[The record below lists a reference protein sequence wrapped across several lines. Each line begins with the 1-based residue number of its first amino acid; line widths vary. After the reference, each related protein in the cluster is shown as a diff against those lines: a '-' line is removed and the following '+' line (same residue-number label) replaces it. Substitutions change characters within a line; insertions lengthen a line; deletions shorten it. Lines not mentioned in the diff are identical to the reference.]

1 MPDFRFHSKMS
12 SSYTEALTK
21 LFFFNE
27 KQQAHYDQIVTVVG
41 KFGEP
46 RLIQEGDFISLG
58 IIGRPDSKSIFV
70 SYGPALV
77 GALIYLI
84 EPHDTL
90 QVVHIVIDPKFSK
103 SEKGQNHFV
112 TINILEHLKEVA
124 KRLDA
129 KKIKILYSKKPLVIN
144 L

>member
-1 MPDFRFHSKMS
+1 MSDFKFHSKIN
-12 SSYTEALTK
+12 SSYAEALTK

-27 KQQAHYDQIVTVVG
+27 KQRAHYDQIVTTVE

-46 RLIQEGDFISLG
+46 RLLQEGDFVSLS
-58 IIGRPDSKSIFV
+58 IIGRPDSKSIIM
-70 SYGPALV
+70 SCGPALV

-90 QVVHIVIDPKFSK
+90 QVIHIVTDPKFR
-103 SEKGQNHFV
+103 NDFI
-112 TINILEHLKEVA
+112 TINIFEHLKEIA
-124 KRLDA
+124 QRLHA
-129 KKIKILYSKKPLVIN
+129 KKIKILYSKKPLIIN